1 MIEYTLKT
9 FILADGTISG
19 LISVRLYPS
28 KMPQNPKFPLMV
40 YTKISG
46 FREHDMDGSTIAT
59 PRMQYDSWASTYA
72 GAKALADA
80 LRERLDSY
88 TGLVGSPAETVHFAY
103 LLNERDFY
111 DDDLLVFRV
120 SMDFEIFHDE

>member
-1 MIEYTLKT
+1 MIESAVRT
-9 FILADGTISG
+9 FILADSTITT
-19 LISVRLYPS
+19 LISTRLYS
-28 KMPQNPKFPLMV
+28 VKMPQSPTFPLIV

-46 FREHDMDGSTIAT
+46 FREHDMDGSTIAA
-59 PRMQYDSWASTYA
+59 PRIQYDSWAQTYA

-88 TGLVGSPAETVHFAY
+88 AGPVGSPAETVHFAY

-111 DDDLLVFRV
+111 DDDLQVFRV
-120 SMDFEIFHDE
+120 SMDFEIWHNE